1 MCEIMQVIQLMG
13 VTFVHKKYGK
23 ASRYIVK
30 SNGKFYCVA
39 QRHFAVREFIQEVQ
53 RAIPDGAFGYRQ
65 VQQILQI
72 ANPKI
77 TFEED

>member
-13 VTFVHKKYGK
+13 VTFVHEKYGK

-39 QRHFAVREFIQEVQ
+39 QRDLAAREFIQEVQ

-65 VQQILQI
+65 VQKILQI